1 MKKVIVYYSYRGN
14 TKSIAEMI
22 QKSTGDDIARIET
35 VVPYDGDYNSVVNQG
50 QDEVNS
56 GYCPD
61 GVTGVYVLSGI
72 NAVFKPIEI
81 LYSDSNYVICKN
93 DVQSSSG
100 IRMYDE
106 VILGTPVWWYTFAP
120 AMHTFL
126 KENDLS
132 GKTVYP
138 FATNGGWIGHT
149 FKDFA
154 NACGTAD
161 VKQ

>member
-22 QKSTGDDIARIET
+22 QKSTGADIARIET

-56 GYCPD
+56 GYCPEIKPLNID
-61 GVTGVYVLSGI
+61 LS
-72 NAVFKPIEI
+72 K
-81 LYSDSNYVICKN
+81 
-93 DVQSSSG
+93 
-100 IRMYDE
+100 YDE

-126 KENDLS
+126 TNQFCVHQSLKFKNGLIQLN
-132 GKTVYP
+132 KP
-138 FATNGGWIGHT
+138 FCNAVLPQNKKLYSLFRLYSFCFICYFIGM
-149 FKDFA
+149 
-154 NACGTAD
+154 
-161 VKQ
+161 

>member
-22 QKSTGDDIARIET
+22 QKSTGADIARIET

-50 QDEVNS
+50 QNEVNS
-56 GYCPD
+56 GYCPK
-61 GVTGVYVLSGI
+61 I
-72 NAVFKPIEI
+72 KPLNI
-81 LYSDSNYVICKN
+81 D
-93 DVQSSSG
+93 
-100 IRMYDE
+100 
-106 VILGTPVWWYTFAP
+106 
-120 AMHTFL
+120 L

-161 VKQ
+161 VKQGMNIRFDESVLRTPKSEIQKWIDSIK

>member
-1 MKKVIVYYSYRGN
+1 MKKVIIYYSYRGN

-22 QKSTGDDIARIET
+22 QKSTGADIARIET

-56 GYCPD
+56 GYCPKIKPLNID
-61 GVTGVYVLSGI
+61 LS
-72 NAVFKPIEI
+72 K
-81 LYSDSNYVICKN
+81 
-93 DVQSSSG
+93 
-100 IRMYDE
+100 YDE

-138 FATNGGWIGHT
+138 FATNGCILVSIPLYLKLILPKHLYHT
-149 FKDFA
+149 TTVFPLFRRFNRKKTA
-154 NACGTAD
+154 NTIYPCM
-161 VKQ
+161 VLPPLQL

>member
-22 QKSTGDDIARIET
+22 QKSTGADIARIET
-35 VVPYDGDYNSVVNQG
+35 VVSYDGDYNSVVNQG

-56 GYCPD
+56 GYCPKIKPLNID
-61 GVTGVYVLSGI
+61 LS
-72 NAVFKPIEI
+72 K
-81 LYSDSNYVICKN
+81 
-93 DVQSSSG
+93 
-100 IRMYDE
+100 YDE

-161 VKQ
+161 VKQGMNIRFDESKSEIQKWIDSIK

>member
-22 QKSTGDDIARIET
+22 QKSTGADIARIET
-35 VVPYDGDYNSVVNQG
+35 VVSYDGDYNSVVNQG

-56 GYCPD
+56 GYCPKIKPLNID
-61 GVTGVYVLSGI
+61 LS
-72 NAVFKPIEI
+72 K
-81 LYSDSNYVICKN
+81 
-93 DVQSSSG
+93 
-100 IRMYDE
+100 YDE

-126 KENDLS
+126 KKNDLS

-138 FATNGGWIGHT
+138 FATNGGWIGQR
-149 FKDFA
+149 F
-154 NACGTAD
+154 C
-161 VKQ
+161 

>member
-22 QKSTGDDIARIET
+22 QKSTGADIARIET

-50 QDEVNS
+50 QNEVNS
-56 GYCPD
+56 GYCPGIKPLNID
-61 GVTGVYVLSGI
+61 LS
-72 NAVFKPIEI
+72 K
-81 LYSDSNYVICKN
+81 
-93 DVQSSSG
+93 
-100 IRMYDE
+100 YDE

-138 FATNGGWIGHT
+138 FATNEIGRAH
-149 FKDFA
+149 
-154 NACGTAD
+154 
-161 VKQ
+161 V